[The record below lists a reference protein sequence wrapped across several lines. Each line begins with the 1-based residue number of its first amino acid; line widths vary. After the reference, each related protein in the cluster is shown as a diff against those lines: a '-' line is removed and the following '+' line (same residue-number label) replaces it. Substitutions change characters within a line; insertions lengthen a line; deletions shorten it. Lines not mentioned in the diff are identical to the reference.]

1 MRDLQFGP
9 FTLAPARRTLL
20 RDGRPVVLGSR
31 AADILIFLAAHA
43 GDLKTNAEIVRHVW
57 PDTFVEEANLR
68 VHISALR
75 KAMDDVQKEPKV
87 IANCHR
93 ARQARRHRSRRGGQR
108 PSDYRRKCA
117 VAALRGEGT
126 HAGRCRDAPAGI
138 LMTLVRGKQ
147 KPFASIYDA

>member
-1 MRDLQFGP
+1 M
-9 FTLAPARRTLL
+9 
-20 RDGRPVVLGSR
+20 VLGSR

-75 KAMDDVQKEPKV
+75 KALDDIQKEPKA
-87 IANCHR
+87 IASCHR
-93 ARQARRHRSRRGGQR
+93 ARQACRHRSRRGGQR

-117 VAALRGEGT
+117 VAALRGDDT
-126 HAGRCRDAPAGI
+126 HTGRCRDAPAD
-138 LMTLVRGKQ
+138 MTPVRGQAKALCIDLRRLTRVVAWL
-147 KPFASIYDA
+147 ASISC